1 MIVLRVCGASKEQP
15 RRRQVEC
22 WCGGLFCGRGG
33 GRESK
38 RFYADFHTK
47 KTATTAAQFLDLIL
61 QLDLYDGDRKAEE
74 WREKL
79 AATRAINAGKAR
91 TRKPREKSAA
101 VIPIASRRGSVQCRN

>member
-1 MIVLRVCGASKEQP
+1 MIVLRVCGAEKEQP

-47 KTATTAAQFLDLIL
+47 KTARSAAQFSDLIL
-61 QLDLYDGDRKAEE
+61 QADLFEGDSKAEQ

-79 AATRAINAGKAR
+79 DQVRATNAGKAR

-101 VIPIASRRGSVQCRN
+101 VIPIASRRGAVSCRN